1 MIQDVAGVSTDAP
14 KLFKLL
20 TRSMPLSMSRCL
32 QRGAEISTLPKAYAR
47 NPQLAK
53 TNPIWLVFPS
63 IALSWF
69 PLRLQRTS
77 LRTATD
83 YSRSSNQMLV
93 CSDLGP
99 FRTERFSSY
108 IVPKKIAVSRT
119 LGAEYASAGREGAPS
134 LLSFARGRATS
145 TREKMKG

>member
-53 TNPIWLVFPS
+53 TNPI
-63 IALSWF
+63 
-69 PLRLQRTS
+69 
-77 LRTATD
+77 
-83 YSRSSNQMLV
+83 
-93 CSDLGP
+93 
-99 FRTERFSSY
+99 
-108 IVPKKIAVSRT
+108 
-119 LGAEYASAGREGAPS
+119 
-134 LLSFARGRATS
+134 
-145 TREKMKG
+145 